1 MSEDWIP
8 TYDHAT
14 ECLWEAIRRLGT
26 WEETIQER
34 LYGAFH
40 QLARLREDEL
50 PEGHQKQFK
59 EIIDEVRP
67 IGEVTDSGHHKVN
80 PTAMPAERASKL
92 AEEILSMYHS
102 IQSDTLSKFMFR
114 AK

>member
-1 MSEDWIP
+1 MLVGSD
-8 TYDHAT
+8 
-14 ECLWEAIRRLGT
+14 IRRLGT
-26 WEETIQER
+26 WEETIQKR

-50 PEGHQKQFK
+50 PEGYREKFK

-67 IGEVTDSGHHKVN
+67 IGEVTESGRYKVD
-80 PTAMPAERASKL
+80 PTAMSADRASKL

-102 IQSDTLSKFMFR
+102 ITLDALSKFMFP